1 MLSERIKQ
9 YNREYKIILIAAA
22 IFIVIVGLFFVGLA
36 KTTKKE
42 ASSQGSVILQP
53 QTNSEGGVSITVN
66 SENFDF
72 KNPQFLI
79 SFETHQGDLDFNI
92 AEVAILTTNN
102 TTEYRPLAWD
112 GGTGGHHL
120 SGILSFPAISEAK
133 NIKLIIKNVYG
144 IPAREF
150 FWTIPQNI

>member
-9 YNREYKIILIAAA
+9 YKIILIAAA
-22 IFIVIVGLFFVGLA
+22 IFIVIVGLFFLGLV
-36 KTTKKE
+36 KTNKKE

-92 AEVAILTTNN
+92 AEVAILTTDN

-120 SGILSFPAISEAK
+120 SGILYFPTINAEIK

-150 FWTIPQNI
+150 FWIIP